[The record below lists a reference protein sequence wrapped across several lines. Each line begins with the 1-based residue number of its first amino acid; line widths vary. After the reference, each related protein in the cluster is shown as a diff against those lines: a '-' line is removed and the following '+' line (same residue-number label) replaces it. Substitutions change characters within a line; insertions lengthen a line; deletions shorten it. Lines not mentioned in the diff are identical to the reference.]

1 MHNRHSPSAPAP
13 YETFVNAGFG
23 AAILIAPIAF
33 TVGGLLD
40 PVVHVTNGAANI
52 AAFATANPFTN
63 ALHLGAFVLAS
74 FLLPISIVGMAR
86 LAMQGSPRLAISG
99 AVLGLIGW
107 LPFSALT
114 AQEDLTLQMATLGG
128 GDLLATLWE
137 RFNNDPI
144 MTFYLVVYIVGHLL
158 AYVVLAIGLW
168 RARAIPAWA
177 AWTLAASTPLTL
189 AFFATRQRNETVG
202 LVMELLFCA
211 TFIIGSVPVAYASL
225 KYVPPRSDAGTT
237 PSPVHAAEAA

>member
-1 MHNRHSPSAPAP
+1 MSTGSHTLETRRTSSAT
-13 YETFVNAGFG
+13 TFVNVVFA

-40 PVVHVTNGAANI
+40 PVVHVTNGEANI

-63 ALHLGAFVLAS
+63 ALHLSAFVLAS

-86 LAMQGSPRLAISG
+86 LAMQGSPWLAVSG

-114 AQEDLTLQMATLGG
+114 AQEDLTLQMARLGG

-137 RFNNDPI
+137 QFNDDPI
-144 MTFYLVVYIVGHLL
+144 MTFYLVVYIAGHLA
-158 AYVVLAIGLW
+158 AYVVLAIALR
-168 RARAIPAWA
+168 RARVIPAWA
-177 AWTLAASTPLTL
+177 AWILAASTPLTL

-202 LVMELLFCA
+202 LLMELLFCA
-211 TFIIGSVPVAYASL
+211 TFIVGSVPVAYASL
-225 KYVPPRSDAGTT
+225 HYVPCSPEGATT
-237 PSPVHAAEAA
+237 REV